1 MTGGGTGNSPATTS
15 YVPFGGGGG
24 TGFGAA
30 MRSAS
35 PGALA
40 GVVLGFVGVAIGA
53 VTTLA

>member
-40 GVVLGFVGVAIGA
+40 GVILGFVGVVFGA
-53 VTTLA
+53 VMTLA